1 MERKTDIVSITHREH
16 EEHGDLWAFLF
27 KYLRS
32 SAVYFNTEFINRGW
46 TRINADGVLMG
57 LNLRDIHRI
66 KAIDFAH
73 REHREHG
80 DFWAFLLIYLR
91 SSAFICGL
99 F

>member
-1 MERKTDIVSITHREH
+1 
-16 EEHGDLWAFLF
+16 
-27 KYLRS
+27 
-32 SAVYFNTEFINRGW
+32 
-46 TRINADGVLMG
+46 MG